1 MATASKPVRYLSSG
15 FIKMKLK
22 AITSRAE
29 RKRACEAYLKQ
40 MEVQR
45 EAQKKSRSSI
55 EDTDD
60 VLRFLRMEIE
70 HLSS

>member
-1 MATASKPVRYLSSG
+1 
-15 FIKMKLK
+15 MKLK
-22 AITSRAE
+22 AITNKAE
-29 RKRACEAYLKQ
+29 KKKACEAYLKQ

-60 VLRFLRMEIE
+60 AIRFLKAE
-70 HLSS
+70 LKYLTS